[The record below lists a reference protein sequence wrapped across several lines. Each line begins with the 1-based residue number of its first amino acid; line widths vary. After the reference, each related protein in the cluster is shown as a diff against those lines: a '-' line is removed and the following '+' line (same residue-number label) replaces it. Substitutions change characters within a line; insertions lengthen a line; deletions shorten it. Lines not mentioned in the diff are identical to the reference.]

1 MKPITIIIIVV
12 IVLGLLGGAGYYGYQ
27 SSRVQDANI
36 PQAPP
41 TVAVTTCDV
50 QSSVTA
56 TGDLVNTNQVTL
68 QMPATGQLAEVS
80 VHPGDHVSKGQ
91 VLASLADRE
100 KFTAAVS
107 AAQLA
112 LAQAQQDYQDL
123 IDNAASAAA
132 QAQVDVANA
141 QIAGAD
147 AQKKVAAANYPHS
160 TDPLVIEKAQTDYL
174 LAKAAYK
181 DALSA
186 YRDVAHKKLTNPE
199 RVQALSRLVAAE
211 TDMKTKFATYNW
223 YLLKP
228 DQNSV
233 DQANAELAQAQ
244 AQLSDAQARWDKL
257 KNGPDP
263 LQLQSD
269 SAKVNDAQAQLA
281 EAQKTLDEVDIKAPF
296 DGVVLSV
303 NAAAGDSLQEG
314 APLISLNDPRAV
326 EVEGTV
332 TEEDMP
338 NIHVGLAAQVYFDAY
353 PDLQVNARLS
363 RIVPVRVSG
372 SDQPLYTVDLTLDQA
387 PPELLSGNLVAGMTA
402 DASIITAQ
410 VKNVLC
416 MPRSVVRA
424 SAGNTTT
431 VKVWTGT
438 QEENREIQVGLRGD
452 TNIEIKSG
460 LSKGDQVVAQ

>member
-1 MKPITIIIIVV
+1 
-12 IVLGLLGGAGYYGYQ
+12 
-27 SSRVQDANI
+27 
-36 PQAPP
+36 
-41 TVAVTTCDV
+41 
-50 QSSVTA
+50 
-56 TGDLVNTNQVTL
+56 
-68 QMPATGQLAEVS
+68 MPATGQLADIS
-80 VHPGDHVSKGQ
+80 VHPGDHVSQGQ

-100 KFTAAVS
+100 KFTAAVTS
-107 AAQLA
+107 AQLA
-112 LAQAQQDYQDL
+112 LAQARQDYQDL
-123 IDNAASAAA
+123 QDNAASAAA

-141 QIAGAD
+141 QIAVTD

-174 LAKAAYK
+174 LAKADYK

-211 TDMKTKFATYNW
+211 AAMKTKFATYNW

-269 SAKVNDAQAQLA
+269 SAKVQDAQAQLA
-281 EAQKTLDEVDIKAPF
+281 EAQKTLDEIDIRAPF

-303 NAAAGDSLQEG
+303 NASAGDSLQEG
-314 APLISLNDPRAV
+314 AALISLNDPRAV

-338 NIHVGLAAQVYFDAY
+338 SIHVGLVAQVYFDAY
-353 PDLQVNARLS
+353 PDLQVNASLS
-363 RIVPVRVSG
+363 RIVPVRVTG
-372 SDQPLYTVDLTLDQA
+372 SDQPLYTVALTLDQA

-410 VKNVLC
+410 AKQVLC
-416 MPRSVVRA
+416 LPRSVVRA

-431 VKVWTGT
+431 IKVWTGS
-438 QEENREIQVGLRGD
+438 QEENRQIEVGLRGD
-452 TNIEIKSG
+452 TNIEIRSG
-460 LSKGDQVVAQ
+460 LSKGELVVAQ

>member
-1 MKPITIIIIVV
+1 MKPITIVIIAV
-12 IVLGLLGGAGYYGYQ
+12 IVLALLGGAGYYGYQ
-27 SSRVQDANI
+27 SSQAQEANI

-68 QMPATGQLAEVS
+68 QMPTSGQLAAVS

-100 KFTAAVS
+100 KFTAAVTS
-107 AAQLA
+107 AQLA

-123 IDNAASAAA
+123 IDTAASAAA

-141 QIAGAD
+141 QIAVTD

-186 YRDVAHKKLTNPE
+186 YHKVEHKKLTNPE
-199 RVQALSRLVAAE
+199 RAQALTRLVAAE
-211 TDMKTKFATYNW
+211 ADMKTKFATYNW

-244 AQLSDAQARWDKL
+244 AQLSEAQARWDKL
-257 KNGPDP
+257 KNGPAP
-263 LQLQSD
+263 FQLQSAT
-269 SAKVNDAQAQLA
+269 AKVDDAQAQLA

-303 NAAAGDSLQEG
+303 NASAGDSLQEG
-314 APLISLNDPRAV
+314 AALISLNDPSAV

-338 NIHVGLAAQVYFDAY
+338 NIRVGLAAQVYFDAY
-353 PDLQVNARLS
+353 PDLQVNAKLS

-372 SDQPLYTVDLTLDQA
+372 SDQPLYTVALTLDQA

-410 VKNVLC
+410 AKNVLC
-416 MPRSVVRA
+416 LPRSVVRA

-431 VKVWTGT
+431 VKVWSGDH
-438 QEENREIQVGLRGD
+438 EENREVQVGLRGD